1 VTPSQQFSD
10 LYVTNTVFWTQF
22 YIQTGVLDKY
32 QDQLIQDEP
41 QTGDKGPDFLA
52 KNHYEESKGHLMKKK
67 KKSVDHGNCKLY
79 CKY

>member
-41 QTGDKGPDFLA
+41 QTGQ
-52 KNHYEESKGHLMKKK
+52 
-67 KKSVDHGNCKLY
+67 KSL
-79 CKY
+79 